1 MAVLVDTNVIADILH
16 GDANW
21 GEWATQQLAQHVGEL
36 FVNPIVYAEL
46 CYRASAMDEVNQVL
60 ETLGLRYAELP
71 RSALFLA
78 ARAYSAYRQRG
89 GIKTAPLP
97 DFFIGAHAQSAGC
110 KLLTRDKSRYAT
122 YFPQVA
128 LICP

>member
-1 MAVLVDTNVIADILH
+1 MAVLVDTNVIADVLH
-16 GDANW
+16 GDPNW
-21 GEWATQQLAQHVGEL
+21 GDWATQQLAQHAGEL
-36 FVNPIVYAEL
+36 FINPIIFAEL
-46 CYRASAMDEVNQVL
+46 CYRATAIEEVNNVL
-60 ETLGLRYAELP
+60 ETLGLRFTELP

-78 ARAYSAYRQRG
+78 AHAYSAYRQRG
-89 GIKTAPLP
+89 GNKTAPLP